1 MADDT
6 ESVLNIP
13 EDVAVPS
20 MDFAKHVAGQSR
32 ASTRLAM
39 IALGVMFALGLAG
52 AMRTG
57 LFKEDHLPLM
67 IAAALS
73 VAAVWL
79 YNFTAV
85 LFAAGSRRRR
95 LFVLTTFGVML
106 PYVLGFYVMLARG
119 GWGLVLVSREF
130 DWPGLGW
137 ALLWTGLGVIL
148 LIRLRRLV
156 EIRLWVDEAVG
167 RALPQMPAQKQSGRS
182 RKRRR

>member
-1 MADDT
+1 VANDA
-6 ESVLNIP
+6 EEVLNIP

-20 MDFAKHVAGQSR
+20 MDFAKHVASQSR
-32 ASTRLAM
+32 AATRLAM
-39 IALGVMFALGLAG
+39 GVLGVVFALGLTG
-52 AMRTG
+52 ALRAG
-57 LFKEDHLPLM
+57 LFKGDHLLLM
-67 IAAALS
+67 IAAPLS

-95 LFVLTTFGVML
+95 LFVLTTVGVML
-106 PYVLGFYVMLARG
+106 PYSLGFYVMLARG

-130 DWPGLGW
+130 EWPALGW

-148 LIRLRRLV
+148 LTRLRRLV

-167 RALPQMPAQKQSGRS
+167 RALPPMPAQKQSGRS
-182 RKRRR
+182 RKSRR